1 VPLAS
6 SSAVTHR
13 KRNWQIGIVLFAG
26 VGIAVLFVAAY
37 MLAYRF
43 EPYIRQQA
51 ILYLQERFDSE
62 VELATLRVSLPK
74 VSPLKLLL
82 RHGHDTTAIVEGE
95 DISLHHKGRRDVPP
109 MFLMKHFSFE
119 VDLGSLFDVPK
130 KVRRVTLDGM
140 EINIPPKGERP
151 KFGPDEEQPKGLY
164 GRPEDPGVIIEEV
177 FIMNSVLTILPKDK
191 SKKPLRFDLHRV
203 TLESAGTN
211 IAMKYNAALTNA
223 KPPGEILSEGTFGP
237 WVADEPGDTPLA
249 GEYNFDDADLG
260 VFKGI
265 AGILDSTGRF
275 EGTLSSI
282 AVHGQATVP
291 NFRLKQAGNPVP
303 LSTRFEVLVDGTNGN
318 TTLKPVIGTLGKT
331 NFTTSGAVIKRET
344 DVHRSVS
351 LDVTMPRGNLHDL
364 LTLAM
369 KGPPFMEGRIYL
381 KTKIDIP
388 PLTGTVREKLLL
400 DGQFEISDARFLKSS
415 IQDQID
421 TLSRRGQGQPKNK
434 EIDQVLSGMAGAFN
448 LENEMMTF
456 RSLSFAVPGAGVDLA
471 GSYDLDSEVVDFH
484 GTLKLQAKV
493 SQTMTGWKRWV
504 LKPVDPFFSKQG
516 AGTLLRVQVVGSAK
530 KPEFG
535 RDRQKKK
542 DEVPASLA
550 KTRVK

>member
-1 VPLAS
+1 MN
-6 SSAVTHR
+6 HR
-13 KRNWQIGIVLFAG
+13 KRNWLIGIGLFAG
-26 VGIAVLFVAAY
+26 AGIAALFVAAN
-37 MLAYRF
+37 MLANRF

-51 ILYLQERFDSE
+51 VLYLQERFDSE
-62 VELATLRVSLPK
+62 VELAALRVSLPK

-82 RHGHDTTAIVEGE
+82 RHGHDTVALVEAE
-95 DISLHHKGRRDVPP
+95 DIAVRHKGRRDVPP

-119 VDLGSLFDVPK
+119 VELGSLFDVPK

-151 KFGPDEEQPKGLY
+151 KLGPDEEQPKGLY
-164 GRPEDPGVIIEEV
+164 GRPEEPGVIIEEV
-177 FIMNSVLTILPKDK
+177 FVLNSVLTIIPKEK
-191 SKKPLRFDLHRV
+191 EKKPLRFDLHRV

-211 IAMKYNAALTNA
+211 VAMKYNAALTNA
-223 KPPGEILSEGTFGP
+223 TPPGEILSEGAFGP
-237 WVADEPGDTPLA
+237 WVADEPGNTPLA
-249 GEYNFDDADLG
+249 GEYDFDNADLG
-260 VFKGI
+260 VFTGI
-265 AGILDSTGRF
+265 AGILESTGHF

-282 AVHGQATVP
+282 AVRGQATVP
-291 NFRLKQAGNPVP
+291 NFRLKQAGNVVP

-318 TTLKPVIGTLGKT
+318 TTLKPVRGTLGKT

-351 LDVTMPRGNLHDL
+351 LDVTMPEGNIRDL
-364 LTLAM
+364 LRLAM
-369 KGPPFMEGRIYL
+369 KGAPFMEGRISL

-388 PLTGTVREKLLL
+388 PLTGTVRQKLLL
-400 DGQFEISDARFLKSS
+400 DGQFEISEARFLKSR

-421 TLSRRGQGQPKNK
+421 TLSRRGQGQPTNK
-434 EIDQVLSGMAGAFN
+434 EIDQVLSGMAGIFH
-448 LENEMMTF
+448 LENEMITF

-471 GSYDLDSEVVDFH
+471 GTYDLDGDAMDFH
-484 GTLKLQAKV
+484 GTLSLQAKV

-516 AGTLLRVQVVGSAK
+516 AGTLLHIQVVGTAK

-542 DEVPASLA
+542 DELPASLA
-550 KTRVK
+550 KTSGDK